1 MYSKR
6 IENLRPFPSKNP
18 KTALK
23 QQARF
28 QRACRRIFTTKTIST
43 SNIIK
48 KPLKHLQYRV
58 KPTLPIG
65 QHYLYRTPVHLIS
78 PPEKEKSTPPP
89 HSQADIL
96 TKENLIVTGTPA
108 FLQKP
113 IQLRQAHDKAGW
125 KTPSNKKTYYVA
137 PPPSST
143 IKNTSVSLT
152 PGSSAFVNRLRDLKY
167 NHEKAERAKTRKFN
181 IRNIIAKITDI
192 GSTSENPPKLTLR
205 KALLAK
211 MFRDFNIPYSSVIDV
226 NQPHYDTDIDAYSPG
241 RINYKRLPELHSSLK
256 RKTPCPEDDFASD
269 T

>member
-143 IKNTSVSLT
+143 IKNTSVS
-152 PGSSAFVNRLRDLKY
+152 
-167 NHEKAERAKTRKFN
+167 
-181 IRNIIAKITDI
+181 RNIIAKITDI

>member
-23 QQARF
+23 QQERF

-43 SNIIK
+43 STSSSSKEVK
-48 KPLKHLQYRV
+48 KALQA
-58 KPTLPIG
+58 
-65 QHYLYRTPVHLIS
+65 
-78 PPEKEKSTPPP
+78 
-89 HSQADIL
+89 QADIL

-143 IKNTSVSLT
+143 IKNTSVS
-152 PGSSAFVNRLRDLKY
+152 VN
-167 NHEKAERAKTRKFN
+167 
-181 IRNIIAKITDI
+181 
-192 GSTSENPPKLTLR
+192 
-205 KALLAK
+205 
-211 MFRDFNIPYSSVIDV
+211 
-226 NQPHYDTDIDAYSPG
+226 
-241 RINYKRLPELHSSLK
+241 
-256 RKTPCPEDDFASD
+256 SD
-269 T
+269 HT

>member
-28 QRACRRIFTTKTIST
+28 QRACRRIFTTKTITTST
-43 SNIIK
+43 SSSSK
-48 KPLKHLQYRV
+48 EVKKALKPLKHLQYRV

-78 PPEKEKSTPPP
+78 PSEKEKSTPPP
-89 HSQADIL
+89 
-96 TKENLIVTGTPA
+96 IVRAKIPGIPDDLLP
-108 FLQKP
+108 FVPLLHHHQ
-113 IQLRQAHDKAGW
+113 QL
-125 KTPSNKKTYYVA
+125 KTPLFLSILITPDDLLPFVPDGPLYSRA
-137 PPPSST
+137 GLE
-143 IKNTSVSLT
+143 LT

-241 RINYKRLPELHSSLK
+241 RINYKRLPELHS
-256 RKTPCPEDDFASD
+256 
-269 T
+269 

>member
-23 QQARF
+23 QQERF

-43 SNIIK
+43 STSSSSK
-48 KPLKHLQYRV
+48 EVKKALKPLKHLQYRV

-89 HSQADIL
+89 IL
-96 TKENLIVTGTPA
+96 LHHH
-108 FLQKP
+108 Q
-113 IQLRQAHDKAGW
+113 QL
-125 KTPSNKKTYYVA
+125 KTPLFLSILIIPDDLLPFVPDGPLYSRA
-137 PPPSST
+137 GLE
-143 IKNTSVSLT
+143 LT

-181 IRNIIAKITDI
+181 IVRD
-192 GSTSENPPKLTLR
+192 LTLYQDIYH
-205 KALLAK
+205 KEMSILVE
-211 MFRDFNIPYSSVIDV
+211 DFNIPYSSVIDV